1 MVTYPEGSEGPQA
14 AVIDWDRIDTVL
26 LDMDGTLLDLH
37 YDNHFW
43 LEYLPKRYADLKG
56 ISSEEALERMRGHFD
71 ALHGT
76 LAWYCLD
83 HWSKLLDLDIPALK
97 REIRHMIRIRPHA
110 LEFLRRLHQSPKQV
124 VLVTNAHPV
133 TLDIKMAEIDIRP
146 WFDDVVVSHQ
156 FEAAKEEQHFWERLQ
171 AQHPFDPA
179 RTLFIDD
186 TESVL
191 EAAREYGIAHLLTL
205 LQPDSQRQKRLDTRF
220 PGIHH
225 FDEIMPGVAA

>member
-1 MVTYPEGSEGPQA
+1 MPPA
-14 AVIDWDRIDTVL
+14 KPDWSAIDTIL
-26 LDMDGTLLDLH
+26 LDMDGTILDLA
-37 YDNHFW
+37 YDNWFW
-43 LEYLPKRYADLKG
+43 QEHIPEQVARARGVELPTIRD
-56 ISSEEALERMRGHFD
+56 ALQAQFD
-71 ALHGT
+71 AAFGSLN
-76 LAWYCLD
+76 WYCLD

-110 LEFLRRLHQSPKQV
+110 LEFLRRLHESPKQV

-156 FEAAKEEQHFWERLQ
+156 FEAAKEEQRFWERLQ

>member
-1 MVTYPEGSEGPQA
+1 M
-14 AVIDWDRIDTVL
+14 IDWQRIDTVL

-43 LEYLPKRYADLKG
+43 GEYLPRRFAALKG
-56 ISSEEALERMRGHFD
+56 MDPGRALEHLTGHFD

-83 HWSKLLDLDIPALK
+83 HWSRLLELDIPALK
-97 REIRHMIRIRPHA
+97 REIRHMIRIRPYA
-110 LEFLRRLHQSPKQV
+110 LAFLRRLHESPRRV

-133 TLDIKMAEIDIRP
+133 TLDIKMAEVDIRP
-146 WFDDVVVSHQ
+146 WFDAVVVSHQ
-156 FEAAKEEQHFWERLQ
+156 FAAAKEEQRFWERLQ
-171 AQHPFDPA
+171 AAHPFDPA

-186 TESVL
+186 TETVL
-191 EAAREYGIAHLLTL
+191 EAARDHGIAHLLTL
-205 LQPDSQRQKRLDTRF
+205 LQPDSRRQKRVDTRF

-225 FDEIMPGVAA
+225 FDEIMPELAP

>member
-1 MVTYPEGSEGPQA
+1 MAGTPTA
-14 AVIDWDRIDTVL
+14 ARRLPTTVIDWDRIDTVL

-43 LEYLPKRYADLKG
+43 LEYLPQRYADLKG
-56 ISSEEALERMRGHFD
+56 IPPEEALERMRGHFD
-71 ALHGT
+71 ELHGT

-83 HWSKLLDLDIPALK
+83 HWSQLLDLDIPALK
-97 REIRHMIRIRPHA
+97 REIRHMIAIRPHA
-110 LEFLRRLHQSPKQV
+110 LEFLRRLHEGPKQV

-156 FEAAKEEQHFWERLQ
+156 FAAAKEEQTFWEQLQ

-191 EAAREYGIAHLLTL
+191 EAARQYGIAHLLTL
-205 LQPDSQRQKRLDTRF
+205 LQPDSRRQKRLDTRF

-225 FDEIMPGVAA
+225 FDEIMPEAVT

>member
-1 MVTYPEGSEGPQA
+1 M
-14 AVIDWDRIDTVL
+14 L
-26 LDMDGTLLDLH
+26 L
-37 YDNHFW
+37 N
-43 LEYLPKRYADLKG
+43 E
-56 ISSEEALERMRGHFD
+56 
-71 ALHGT
+71 
-76 LAWYCLD
+76 
-83 HWSKLLDLDIPALK
+83 
-97 REIRHMIRIRPHA
+97 
-110 LEFLRRLHQSPKQV
+110 SPKQV

-156 FEAAKEEQHFWERLQ
+156 FEAAKEEQRFWERLQ

>member
-1 MVTYPEGSEGPQA
+1 MVAYRQRSEGPQA
-14 AVIDWDRIDTVL
+14 TVIDWDSIDTVL

-43 LEYLPKRYADLKG
+43 LEYLPQRYADLKG

-156 FEAAKEEQHFWERLQ
+156 FEAAKEEQRFWERLQ

>member
-1 MVTYPEGSEGPQA
+1 MIRWQ
-14 AVIDWDRIDTVL
+14 DIDTVL

-43 LEYLPKRYADLKG
+43 GEYLPRRFAAIKG
-56 ISSEEALERMRGHFD
+56 IAPADALAQFAGHFD
-71 ALHGT
+71 ELHGT

-83 HWSKLLDLDIPALK
+83 HWSQLLDLDIPALK
-97 REIRHMIRIRPHA
+97 REVRHMIRIRPHA
-110 LEFLRRLHQSPKQV
+110 LEFLRQLHASPRQV
-124 VLVTNAHPV
+124 VLVTNAHPI

-146 WFDDVVVSHQ
+146 WFDAVVVSHQ
-156 FEAAKEEQHFWERLQ
+156 FAAAKEEQRFWERLQ

-191 EAAREYGIAHLLTL
+191 QAARDYGIAHLLTL
-205 LQPDSQRQKRLDTRF
+205 LQPDSQRQKRIDTHF

-225 FDEIMPGVAA
+225 FDEIMPELAA

>member
-43 LEYLPKRYADLKG
+43 LEYLPQRYADLKG
-56 ISSEEALERMRGHFD
+56 ISPEDARSRMRGHFD
-71 ALHGT
+71 ELHGT

-110 LEFLRRLHQSPKQV
+110 LEFLRRLHESPKQV

-146 WFDDVVVSHQ
+146 WFDDVVVSHR
-156 FEAAKEEQHFWERLQ
+156 FEAAKEEQRFWERLQ